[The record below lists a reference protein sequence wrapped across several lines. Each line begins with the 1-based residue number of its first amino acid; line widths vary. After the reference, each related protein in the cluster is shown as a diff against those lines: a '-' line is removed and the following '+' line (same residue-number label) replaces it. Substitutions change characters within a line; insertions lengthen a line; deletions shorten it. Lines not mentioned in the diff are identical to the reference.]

1 MYLAE
6 NLKPT
11 ATSFYLGIFYAF
23 SVLGPAVGF
32 ILGGVLLTF
41 FTDFDQIDTSECVLQ
56 IIPNNCVQFK
66 EWL

>member
-1 MYLAE
+1 MAE

-41 FTDFDQIDTSECVLQ
+41 FTDFDLIDTSECVLQ
-56 IIPNNCVQFK
+56 IIPKIASYFNDG
-66 EWL
+66 L